1 MGKVFIKTQQQYF
14 KPEDK
19 QMYFTKSITYTKIG
33 FDQLVKHVAA
43 DSGMSEGA
51 CEGAVRSIIKQK
63 EEMVLNGHTIYVKQL
78 GKFKVSIS
86 DKAPLDKEEAGAKQI
101 YRRRI
106 LYFPSEEIKN
116 EIENTELECV
126 TKKD

>member
-19 QMYFTKSITYTKIG
+19 EMYFTKSITYTKIG

-51 CEGAVRSIIKQK
+51 CEGAVRSIIKQM

-78 GKFKVSIS
+78 GTFKVSNS
-86 DKAPLDKEEAGAKQI
+86 AKAPLDREEAGAKQI

-106 LYFPSEEIKN
+106 LYYPSEEIKN

>member
-51 CEGAVRSIIKQK
+51 CEGAVRSIIKQM

-78 GKFKVSIS
+78 GTFKVSIS
-86 DKAPLDKEEAGAKQI
+86 AKAPLDREEAGAKQI

>member
-1 MGKVFIKTQQQYF
+1 MGKVYIKTQQQYF

-19 QMYFTKSITYTKIG
+19 QVYFTKSITYTKIG

-51 CEGAVRSIIKQK
+51 CEGAVRSIIKQM

-78 GKFKVSIS
+78 GTFKMSIS
-86 DKAPLDKEEAGAKQI
+86 AKAPLVKDEAGAKQI

-106 LYFPSEEIKN
+106 LYYPSELIKN
-116 EIENTELECV
+116 EIENTVLECV

>member
-1 MGKVFIKTQQQYF
+1 MRDRIWWIGEECVSLQCLFL
-14 KPEDK
+14 
-19 QMYFTKSITYTKIG
+19 TKSITYTKIG

-51 CEGAVRSIIKQK
+51 CEGAVRSIIKQM

-78 GKFKVSIS
+78 GTFKVSIS
-86 DKAPLDKEEAGAKQI
+86 TKAPLDREEAGAKQI